1 MPDYG
6 MADSLMSAFGMR
18 RKGLCPD
25 CGSEMKGGE
34 CEECG
39 YGNEEEDDDEE
50 GDEQDSSNVSVLLE
64 IRDDLQRLSN
74 KIADLIKN
82 GD

>member
-1 MPDYG
+1 MPKYG
-6 MADSLMSAFGMR
+6 MADSLMSVFGMR
-18 RKGLCPD
+18 RKRSCPD
-25 CGSEMKGGE
+25 CGTEMENGE

-39 YGNEEEDDDEE
+39 YGNEEKDDDEE
-50 GDEQDSSNVSVLLE
+50 GDEEDSSNVSVLLE

-74 KIADLIKN
+74 KIAELIKN

>member
-1 MPDYG
+1 MPKYE

-25 CGSEMKGGE
+25 CGGEMKNGE

-39 YGNEEEDDDEE
+39 YGKEEEEDDEE
-50 GDEQDSSNVSVLLE
+50 ESSNVSALLE

-74 KIADLIKN
+74 KIAKLIEN

>member
-1 MPDYG
+1 MPEYG
-6 MADSLMSAFGMR
+6 MADSLMSAFKMR

-25 CGSEMKGGE
+25 CGGGMKGGE

-39 YGNEEEDDDEE
+39 YGNEEEEDDDEE
-50 GDEQDSSNVSVLLE
+50 ESSNVSVLLE

-74 KIADLIKN
+74 KIAKLIEN

>member
-1 MPDYG
+1 
-6 MADSLMSAFGMR
+6 MSAFGMR

-25 CGSEMKGGE
+25 CGGGMKGGE

-50 GDEQDSSNVSVLLE
+50 EPSNVSALLE

-74 KIADLIKN
+74 KIAELIKN

>member
-1 MPDYG
+1 MSDYG

-25 CGSEMKGGE
+25 CGGGMKGGE

-50 GDEQDSSNVSVLLE
+50 ESSNVSVLLE

-74 KIADLIKN
+74 KIAELIKN

>member
-1 MPDYG
+1 MSNYG
-6 MADSLMSAFGMR
+6 MPDSLMSAFGMR

-25 CGSEMKGGE
+25 CGGGMKGGE

-39 YGNEEEDDDEE
+39 YGNKEEDDDEE
-50 GDEQDSSNVSVLLE
+50 GDEEDSSNVSALLE

-74 KIADLIKN
+74 KIAELIKN

>member
-1 MPDYG
+1 MSDYG

-25 CGSEMKGGE
+25 CGGEMKGGE

-50 GDEQDSSNVSVLLE
+50 ESSNVSVLLE

-74 KIADLIKN
+74 KIAELIKN